1 MANLIER
8 LLDRSVQKNKIKKN
22 ATIVYAQTT
31 SLHFALVYVY

>member
-22 ATIVYAQTT
+22 ATIVYAQT